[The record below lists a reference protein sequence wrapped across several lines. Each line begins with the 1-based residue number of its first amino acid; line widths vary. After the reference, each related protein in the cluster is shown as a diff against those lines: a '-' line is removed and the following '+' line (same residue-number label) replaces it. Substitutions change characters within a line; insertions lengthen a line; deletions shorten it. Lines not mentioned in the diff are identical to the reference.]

1 MTVAWG
7 QAALDDRARF
17 LDEALERAI
26 EVPDPQIYAAAE
38 RQDDQLELE
47 GNALDGVAT
56 YAEGPAAGTRLYPCK
71 SGKYVIIYPRSG
83 NHVEIL
89 WIAPSRSNWKP
100 TP

>member
-7 QAALDDRARF
+7 QTALDDRARF

-26 EVPDPQIYAAAE
+26 DKEDPQIYSAAVDRDAQIEAE
-38 RQDDQLELE
+38 GD
-47 GNALDGVAT
+47 ALDGAAT
-56 YAEGPAAGTRLYPCK
+56 YAEGPVPGTRLYPCK
-71 SGKYVIIYPRSG
+71 SRKYLIIYTRNG
-83 NHVEIL
+83 NQVEIL

>member
-1 MTVAWG
+1 MTVAWS
-7 QAALDDRARF
+7 QTALDDRARF
-17 LDEALERAI
+17 LAQAEEQ
-26 EVPDPQIYAAAE
+26 DPQIYAAAE

-56 YAEGPAAGTRLYPCK
+56 YAEGPTAGTRLYPCK
-71 SGKYVIIYPRSG
+71 SGKYVIIYTRSG